1 MASTAAEYKALGNK
15 HLTAGEFDEA
25 ITAYTDAIS
34 KKLPEIPISTTPIC
48 ALS

>member
-15 HLTAGEFDEA
+15 HLTAGQFDEA

-34 KKLPEIPISTTPIC
+34 KLPVSPPLLL